1 MRKTILVISTLLAMG
16 ASALAQEAFKPGWF
30 LDLKGGATYTAGE
43 AARFFD
49 QVTYPTLALGAGYN
63 FVPGFALRGE
73 FSGWQAKG
81 TVLNGFVEADRRD
94 VPFGEWQYKFNYVQ
108 FNVDAIWDICN
119 SFKYKASR
127 LFSPY
132 LFAGPGL
139 NYRFNNQ
146 QALAVADLF
155 PAENYLWDKG
165 VVSFTARFGAGL
177 DIRII
182 DALHVELELVDNVLS
197 DRFNSKKN
205 DTNLHIGNWPLDF
218 DWNLSALVGLKYTF
232 GRTGNSKKA
241 AAAAAAAA
249 AAEAAAAERAAAEKA
264 AAEKAAAEKAA
275 AEKAAAEKAAAEKAA
290 AEKAAAEAA
299 AKKAAADRA
308 AARAAEETVYF
319 VIGRHEIRKSEVQK
333 IQNIVDILNAYPEA
347 NVTVSGYAD
356 IETGTHAGNWVLS
369 QKRAENVAAALKKA
383 GIAAD
388 RITVDYF
395 GDTKK
400 VSDVP
405 SENRCSVM
413 VTR

>member
-43 AARFFD
+43 ATEFFD
-49 QVTYPTLALGAGYN
+49 QVTYPTIALGAGYN

-81 TVLNGFVEADRRD
+81 TVLNGYVQSEGSN
-94 VPFGEWQYKFNYVQ
+94 GEWQYKFNYVQ

-119 SFKYKASR
+119 SFKYKTSR

-132 LFAGPGL
+132 IFAGPGL
-139 NYRFNNQ
+139 NYRFGNQ
-146 QALAVADLF
+146 QALEIADLF
-155 PAENYLWDKG
+155 PPVNYLWQKD
-165 VVSFTARFGAGL
+165 VLSFTGRFGAGV
-177 DIRII
+177 DIRLI
-182 DALHVELELVDNVLS
+182 DALHLELEVVDNVLS
-197 DRFNSKKN
+197 DHFNSKKN
-205 DTNLHIGNWPLDF
+205 DTELHIGDWPLDF
-218 DWNLSALVGLKYTF
+218 DYNISALIGLKYTF
-232 GRTGNSKKA
+232 GRGVNSKKA

-249 AAEAAAAERAAAEKA
+249 AAEAAAKAAAAEKA

-299 AKKAAADRA
+299 AKKAAEERA

-319 VIGRHEIRKSEVQK
+319 VIGRHNIRNSEVQK
-333 IQNIVDILNAYPEA
+333 IQNIVDIMNAYPEA
-347 NVTVSGYAD
+347 NVNVSGYAD

-400 VSDVP
+400 VSNVP
-405 SENRCSVM
+405 SENRCSVI

>member
-1 MRKTILVISTLLAMG
+1 MRKTFLVISTLLAMS
-16 ASALAQEAFKPGWF
+16 ASALAQDAFKPGWF
-30 LDLKGGATYTAGE
+30 IDLKGGATYTAGE
-43 AARFFD
+43 AAKFFD
-49 QVTYPTLALGAGYN
+49 QVTYPTIALGAGYN
-63 FVPGFALRGE
+63 FVSGFALRGE

-81 TVLNGFVEADRRD
+81 TILNNYGEHATGFN
-94 VPFGEWQYKFNYVQ
+94 GEWQYKFNYVQ

-119 SFKYKASR
+119 SFKYKTSR

-132 LFAGPGL
+132 IFAGPGL

-146 QALAVADLF
+146 QALNVADRF

-177 DIRII
+177 DIRLI
-182 DALHVELELVDNVLS
+182 DALHLELELVDNVLS
-197 DRFNSKKN
+197 DHFNSKKN
-205 DTNLHIGNWPLDF
+205 DTNLHIGNWPIDF
-218 DWNLSALVGLKYTF
+218 DYNISALLGLKYTF
-232 GRTGNSKKA
+232 GRAGNSKKA
-241 AAAAAAAA
+241 AAAAA
-249 AAEAAAAERAAAEKA
+249 EAAAAKAAADKAAAEKA

-299 AKKAAADRA
+299 AKKAAAERA
-308 AARAAEETVYF
+308 AARASEETVYF
-319 VIGRHEIRKSEVQK
+319 VIGRHNIRNSEVQK

-405 SENRCSVM
+405 SENRCTVM

>member
-1 MRKTILVISTLLAMG
+1 MRKTILVISAFLSMC
-16 ASALAQEAFKPGWF
+16 ASALAQDSFKPGWF

-43 AARFFD
+43 AAKFFD
-49 QVTYPTLALGAGYN
+49 QVTYPTIALGAGYE
-63 FVPGFALRGE
+63 FVPGFQLRGE

-81 TVLNGFVEADRRD
+81 TVIDRQ
-94 VPFGEWQYKFNYVQ
+94 EHQYKFNYVQ

-119 SFKYKASR
+119 SFKYKTSR

-146 QALAVADLF
+146 QALEVADFF
-155 PAENYLWDKG
+155 PPENYLWQKP
-165 VVSFTARFGAGL
+165 VLSFTGRFGAGV
-177 DIRII
+177 DIRLI
-182 DALHVELELVDNVLS
+182 DALHLELELVDNVLS
-197 DRFNSKKN
+197 DHFNSKKN
-205 DTNLHIGNWPLDF
+205 ATDLKIGNWPLDF
-218 DWNLSALVGLKYTF
+218 DYNISALIGLKYSF
-232 GRTGNSKKA
+232 GRAGASKRA
-241 AAAAAAAA
+241 AEAAAAAAA
-249 AAEAAAAERAAAEKA
+249 AAEAAAAKAAAEKA

-299 AKKAAADRA
+299 AKKAAEERA
-308 AARAAEETVYF
+308 AARSTEETVYF
-319 VIGRHEIRKSEVQK
+319 VIGRHNIRNSEVQK

-347 NVTVSGYAD
+347 NVSVSGYAD

-400 VSDVP
+400 VSNVP